1 MLQVDPVLGPEAE
14 AGQDEILAVA
24 GEDPAEAHLAAAD
37 LFVFLVGNVAAY
49 LEQEGECYIETI
61 FRLMLYKIDR
71 GPRVRQYM
79 CLSLTIKLYKRI
91 PSLSGVRENMYNQ
104 VIEKEYLGSWMIKYR
119 FNQVVEKESQV
130 SSIRNYSTGPRTGK
144 VKYSHSQVIA
154 KESQGSLIR
163 KYMLIRSG

>member
-49 LEQEGECYIETI
+49 LEQEGECYVETV
-61 FRLMLYKIDR
+61 FRLKLDTEDR

-79 CLSLTIKLYKRI
+79 CLPLT
-91 PSLSGVRENMYNQ
+91 
-104 VIEKEYLGSWMIKYR
+104 
-119 FNQVVEKESQV
+119 VEPQYTE
-130 SSIRNYSTGPRTGK
+130 
-144 VKYSHSQVIA
+144 
-154 KESQGSLIR
+154 
-163 KYMLIRSG
+163 